1 VDDSPTIDA
10 HVHGGA
16 AAAAPEPIASIGDID
31 GAVAVLDETHARR
44 TALDLTLRKKKERWP
59 VAHRVPGSYR
69 SRPRC
74 R

>member
-44 TALDLTLRKKKERWP
+44 TAWT
-59 VAHRVPGSYR
+59 
-69 SRPRC
+69 
-74 R
+74 